1 MALDVVV
8 IGAGD
13 LGLRLAALRA
23 AHGDSVTAF
32 RRRPLPVPDG
42 VHAAYGDLLQRRAL
56 HALPAMPDWLV
67 FCASPDARTESAY
80 RQLYGEGLPLCLETL
95 RPKRWL
101 LVSSTAVYGQNA
113 GEWVD
118 AHSPAAAQSF
128 NGRWLLHAERLCLA
142 GAGGRVLRL
151 SGIAGPGRRALV
163 NRALLGEGI
172 ANAWSNRIQIDDA
185 AAALSHLVGSDAADA
200 LYLASDDEPAL
211 QRDVANWIRS
221 RHGLPPLPEFVD
233 APAGRR
239 VSNAGLRA
247 IGWAPHYPSYRES
260 YAET

>member
-23 AHGDSVTAF
+23 ANGDSVTAF

-56 HALPAMPDWLV
+56 HVLPAMPDWLV
-67 FCASPDARTESAY
+67 FCASPDARAESAY

-185 AAALSHLVGSDAADA
+185 AAALSHLIGSDAADA

-221 RHGLPPLPEFVD
+221 RHGLTPLPEFVD

-247 IGWAPHYPSYRES
+247 IGWVPHYPSYRES